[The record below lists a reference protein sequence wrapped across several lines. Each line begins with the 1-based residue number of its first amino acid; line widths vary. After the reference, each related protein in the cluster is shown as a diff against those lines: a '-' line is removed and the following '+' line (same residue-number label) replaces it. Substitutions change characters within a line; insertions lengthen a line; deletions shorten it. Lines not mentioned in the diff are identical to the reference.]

1 MLEAEDDLLGLIAAN
16 PTAHPSRPGL
26 DQELSAVKDQ
36 VLRMGSLVEDAI
48 LAAIAAL
55 TAHDADAA
63 TVVIVNDKRINEM
76 QRELSTAITRAIA
89 TQSPVAR
96 DLRFLLA
103 LDHVGYELE
112 RMGDHAGS
120 VAKQAR

>member
-1 MLEAEDDLLGLIAAN
+1 
-16 PTAHPSRPGL
+16 
-26 DQELSAVKDQ
+26 
-36 VLRMGSLVEDAI
+36 
-48 LAAIAAL
+48 
-55 TAHDADAA
+55 
-63 TVVIVNDKRINEM
+63 M
-76 QRELSTAITRAIA
+76 QRELSTPITRTIA

-120 VAKQAR
+120 VAKQARKLAPHPPLKRYVDLPGDGRDRPPPSSAASCGRSSTSTSPRRGRSRRATTRSTTCTTRPSTRSST

>member
-1 MLEAEDDLLGLIAAN
+1 
-16 PTAHPSRPGL
+16 
-26 DQELSAVKDQ
+26 
-36 VLRMGSLVEDAI
+36 
-48 LAAIAAL
+48 
-55 TAHDADAA
+55 
-63 TVVIVNDKRINEM
+63 M
-76 QRELSTAITRAIA
+76 QRELSTLITRTIA

-120 VAKQAR
+120 VAKQARKLAPEPPLKRYVDLPGDGRARRRSSSAASCGRSSTSTSTPRARSRRATTRSTPSTTRRSTRSST